1 MTPKTKLQ
9 GARSGLRGGIAT
21 FGCICQLHGQSSAVE
36 DSRQDILLLKKMGC
50 KPFCYI
56 CRKHI
61 GFGSIYLMFNNCSR
75 GYGSP
80 KLTHYAFWLYH
91 YYGRLIHYH
100 KWVSSKT
107 HLLPADLENYHK
119 IENVFIL
126 SPSVRLC
133 NNCRSYGNIFKGFLI
148 TLYTD
153 DFLGLKTDSQTNS
166 TWSKFTAGLPVLF
179 LLLKKPVVLNFL
191 CHS

>member
-9 GARSGLRGGIAT
+9 GVRSGLRGGIAT

-36 DSRQDILLLKKMGC
+36 DSRQDILLLKKRWAANHFVANTFGLGAFISC
-50 KPFCYI
+50 LITAQGVTVPQNS
-56 CRKHI
+56 HI
-61 GFGSIYLMFNNCSR
+61 VLFDFTTIMEGWF
-75 GYGSP
+75 
-80 KLTHYAFWLYH
+80 
-91 YYGRLIHYH
+91 H

-107 HLLPADLENYHK
+107 HLLTADLANYHK

-126 SPSVRLC
+126 SPSVRLY
-133 NNCRSYGNIFKGFLI
+133 NNCRSYGKIFKGFLI
-148 TLYTD
+148 TFNTD

-179 LLLKKPVVLNFL
+179 LLLKNL
-191 CHS
+191 